1 MTTVELRN
9 KQILCMLGVKEEDYT
24 EEELKTILQIGQIV
38 YNLKEMEN
46 IFKYY
51 SIEK

>member
-1 MTTVELRN
+1 MTTVELRR

-24 EEELKTILQIGQIV
+24 EEELEAILSIGKIV

-46 IFKYY
+46 IFNNCK
-51 SIEK
+51 EDK